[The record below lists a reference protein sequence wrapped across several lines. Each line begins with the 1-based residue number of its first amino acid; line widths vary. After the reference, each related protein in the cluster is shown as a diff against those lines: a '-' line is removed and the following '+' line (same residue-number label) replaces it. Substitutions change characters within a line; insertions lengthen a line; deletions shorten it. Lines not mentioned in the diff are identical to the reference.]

1 MRPGLVGGGLGAVVI
16 ALVAMF
22 FGVDPSV
29 VLQNGGQQQPVEQPG
44 APPANDAASQFVAK
58 VLATTETTWA
68 EEFQEM
74 GRTYEDPTLV
84 LYSGMTQTACGA
96 GQAAMGPF
104 YCPVDRKVY
113 IDLSFYDELKQR
125 FQAPGD
131 FAQAYVIAH
140 EVGHHVQN
148 LLGISEQAQAAE
160 RAAGSRADANEISVR
175 VELQADCFAGVWGHD
190 NQEILDAGDVQEALT
205 AASAIGD
212 DKLQQQSQGRIV
224 PESFTHGTSEQRM
237 HWFQQGF
244 QSGDPN
250 ACDTFGATT
259 L

>member
-1 MRPGLVGGGLGAVVI
+1 MRPGVVGGGLGAVVI

-29 VLQNGGQQQPVEQPG
+29 ILQNGGQQQPVEQQG
-44 APPANDAASQFVAK
+44 APPGNDAESQFVAK
-58 VLATTETTWA
+58 VLATTETTWT
-68 EEFQEM
+68 EEFQKM
-74 GRTYEDPTLV
+74 GRTYQDPTLV
-84 LYSGMTQTACGA
+84 LYSGMTPSACGT

-104 YCPVDRKVY
+104 YCPLDRKVY

-148 LLGISEQAQAAE
+148 LLGISERAQQAEQ
-160 RAAGSRADANEISVR
+160 AAGSRAGANEISVR

-190 NQEILDAGDVQEALT
+190 NQEILDPGDVQEALT

-250 ACDTFGATT
+250 ACDTFGAAT